1 MLKTLAYPIKPCS
14 SRIVATSLKQ
24 HRPFSAASDN
34 NMPEMYHL
42 EHVQKRLEHTVPF
55 MFRQRLDFTFY
66 HRDVYYDNQ
75 ILNMQ
80 DHGLDSYMKHLGR
93 ISVAGQL
100 AMPYIKMAPLSI
112 NLIREDGSVRLRW
125 RVAYLS
131 WLDSLNFKNFKAE
144 YRDKN
149 ARWYDGNAIF
159 YVGADGLVYKVIIQ
173 KLTPDDSFTQK
184 STKKLVEKIGI
195 LPQGTANFV
204 PANSKKKESTD
215 V

>member
-1 MLKTLAYPIKPCS
+1 MKPCS
-14 SRIVATSLKQ
+14 SLIVATNLKQ
-24 HRPFSAASDN
+24 FRPFSAASDN

-42 EHVQKRLEHTVPF
+42 EHVQKRLEHTVPL

-93 ISVAGQL
+93 ISIAGQL

-131 WLDSLNFKNFKAE
+131 WLDSFNFKNFKAE

-149 ARWYDGNAIF
+149 ARWYDGNATF

-173 KLTPDDSFTQK
+173 NLTPDDSFTQK

-195 LPQGTANFV
+195 LPQSTANFV
-204 PANSKKKESTD
+204 PTNSKKKESKD